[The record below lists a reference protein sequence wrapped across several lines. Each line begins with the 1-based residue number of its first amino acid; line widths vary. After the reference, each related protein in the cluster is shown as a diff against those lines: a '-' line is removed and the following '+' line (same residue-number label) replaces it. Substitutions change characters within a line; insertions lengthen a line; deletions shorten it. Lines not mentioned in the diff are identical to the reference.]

1 MQNILKTIDLK
12 GFIATGLISLS
23 LMASSPFAYAEDL
36 PLPGDYMPAHTKP
49 ARSARPAPAPAPKAE
64 KRNTASR
71 PVAKNRQAKKTG
83 VQKKPR
89 TANARSA
96 RQSVR
101 SGKAVTAPSNKAGKP
116 AVTRKTTS
124 ARTSKKQA
132 TALKSTRKAKA
143 ASPKKPVAQPAG
155 KAKRTQA
162 KTNKVKKTPAGK
174 PAARQKK

>member
-1 MQNILKTIDLK
+1 M
-12 GFIATGLISLS
+12 ATRK
-23 LMASSPFAYAEDL
+23 SSIPQLTHLDAD
-36 PLPGDYMPAHTKP
+36 G
-49 ARSARPAPAPAPKAE
+49 RPAM
-64 KRNTASR
+64 
-71 PVAKNRQAKKTG
+71 VD
-83 VQKKPR
+83 V
-89 TANARSA
+89 SA
-96 RQSVR
+96 
-101 SGKAVTAPSNKAGKP
+101 KAVTARSNKAGKP